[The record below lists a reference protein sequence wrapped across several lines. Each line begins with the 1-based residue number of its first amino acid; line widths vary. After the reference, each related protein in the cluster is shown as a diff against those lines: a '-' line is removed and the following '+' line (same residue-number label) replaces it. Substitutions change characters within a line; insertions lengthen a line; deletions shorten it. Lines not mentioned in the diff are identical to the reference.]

1 MWFWLID
8 TLLRLIKEIFS
19 KVMKIFLWF
28 FMAFFF
34 YLQILKLIMLNLIF
48 SGNEKIRWKEKSH
61 QCFLDD
67 YVSPRKVAPPKKWW
81 GFQVFCKCE
90 QLKDQSKQFRTIMYQ
105 NTQCVS
111 SVGHH
116 SLDPAQPA
124 LVSVGPLSV
133 VVQVDMSLKSNLT
146 YTLLTKKSIKMWIV
160 KWSAVLPF

>member
-1 MWFWLID
+1 MIFHGFF
-8 TLLRLIKEIFS
+8 LLSANIKTNHAKFD
-19 KVMKIFLWF
+19 
-28 FMAFFF
+28 
-34 YLQILKLIMLNLIF
+34 ILRKWKNKMN
-48 SGNEKIRWKEKSH
+48 WKEPPMISGWLCIKTWKS
-61 QCFLDD
+61 
-67 YVSPRKVAPPKKWW
+67 STTKKNHE
-81 GFQVFCKCE
+81 VFRFKCE
-90 QLKDQSKQFRTIMYQ
+90 QLKDQSKQFRKIMYQ